1 MDIEKYIDDYVSWL
15 RSEITFS
22 KIGEYY
28 EVTTPFLNSCNDYM
42 QLYVKQ
48 EDNSIYFTD
57 DGYTI
62 NGLEM
67 TGITFTGNRKKQ
79 LEGILRQY
87 GVVLDGKELTLKAN
101 AREFAQ
107 RKHSFIQ
114 CMMRVDDMYML
125 SRGKVTSYFLDDIQT
140 FLDSKQIYCTENVQF
155 PGVSGFNHNYDFLM
169 QRSATKPERL
179 CTAINNPSK
188 STIGNAIFAWD
199 DTKPSRK
206 KDSKLIVLLNDSS
219 NVPDSI
225 ITACANYDI
234 AMIKWSEREKASN
247 IDLLSA

>member
-1 MDIEKYIDDYVSWL
+1 MDIEKYIDDYISWL

-48 EDNSIYFTD
+48 EDNTIYFTD

-62 NGLEM
+62 SGLEM
-67 TGITFTGNRKKQ
+67 TGVTFTGKRKKQ
-79 LEGILRQY
+79 LESILRQY
-87 GVVLDGKELTLKAN
+87 GVALDGKELTMKAKPN
-101 AREFAQ
+101 QFAQ
-107 RKHSFIQ
+107 KKHSFIQ
-114 CMMRVDDMYML
+114 CMIRVDDMYML
-125 SRGKVTSYFLDDIQT
+125 SRSKVSSYFIDDIQT
-140 FLDSKQIYCTENVQF
+140 FFDSNQIYYTDNVQF
-155 PGVSGFNHNYDFLM
+155 NGVSGFNHNYDFLM

-199 DTKPSRK
+199 DTKPSRRN
-206 KDSKLIVLLNDSS
+206 DSKLIVLLNDSS
-219 NVPDSI
+219 NISDSI
-225 ITACANYDI
+225 ITACNNYDI
-234 AMIKWSEREKASN
+234 SMIKWSEREKKEN
-247 IDLLSA
+247 IELLSA